1 MCWTRLVVGE
11 GCCRFAGLMEMR
23 AIYERPHAFCLWSAD
38 GQTNGSGVSPQ
49 GFRIR
54 QAGVGGFDLLK
65 QFEYEMWIL
74 NIPLEHLYGRYTD
87 TVLQ

>member
-11 GCCRFAGLMEMR
+11 GCGRFAGLMEMR

-49 GFRIR
+49 GFRIDR
-54 QAGVGGFDLLK
+54 QVWGALTC
-65 QFEYEMWIL
+65 L
-74 NIPLEHLYGRYTD
+74 NNSHMRCGS
-87 TVLQ
+87 